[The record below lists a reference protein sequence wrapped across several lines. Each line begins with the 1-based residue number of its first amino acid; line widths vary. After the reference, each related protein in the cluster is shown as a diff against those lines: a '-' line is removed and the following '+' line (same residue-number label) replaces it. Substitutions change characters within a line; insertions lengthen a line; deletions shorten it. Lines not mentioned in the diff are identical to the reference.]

1 MLEEDAL
8 PDFWGEVGADRGL
21 GLSLHDCGCFQS
33 ARCGEFLT
41 GGGSWYLLPLTM
53 RVHFSTNARSLPGLQ
68 RRFDG
73 SQCKVVDVA
82 CFDLVHLAAKVDML
96 KPNDI

>member
-1 MLEEDAL
+1 
-8 PDFWGEVGADRGL
+8 
-21 GLSLHDCGCFQS
+21 
-33 ARCGEFLT
+33 
-41 GGGSWYLLPLTM
+41 M

>member
-1 MLEEDAL
+1 VDADHIGVLEVFFREDFWDLVSPHCIDLTAYVPECVGGGVLEEDAL

-21 GLSLHDCGCFQS
+21 RLSLHDCGCYQS

-53 RVHFSTNARSLPGLQ
+53 RVHFSTNA
-68 RRFDG
+68 
-73 SQCKVVDVA
+73 
-82 CFDLVHLAAKVDML
+82 
-96 KPNDI
+96 